1 MSPKAKYFVRI
12 HLAPKPQAHKDEK
25 VLEEREEDE
34 GDAQQDPLDKRT
46 DLARGRD
53 LVGRAVVQ
61 VDRHQQQGEEQAKSD
76 DTKLHQQCPKP
87 NLDLLYCSNGKGIF
101 LFSPKS
107 ITTSHLPGTAS
118 T

>member
-1 MSPKAKYFVRI
+1 MSPKTKCFVGT
-12 HLAPKPQAHKDEK
+12 HPAPKPQAHKDEE
-25 VLEEREEDE
+25 VLEEREEYE
-34 GDAQQDPLDKRT
+34 GNAEEDPLDKRT

-53 LVGRAVVQ
+53 IVGRAVVQ
-61 VDRHQQQGEEQAKSD
+61 VYRHQQQGEEQAKSD

-87 NLDLLYCSNGKGIF
+87 NLDLLYCSPTAGEF
-101 LFSPKS
+101 FYFH

>member
-1 MSPKAKYFVRI
+1 MFPKTKCFVRI
-12 HLAPKPQAHKDEK
+12 HLAPKPQAHKDEE

-34 GDAQQDPLDKRT
+34 GNAEEDPLDKRT

-87 NLDLLYCSNGKGIF
+87 NLDYQ
-101 LFSPKS
+101 
-107 ITTSHLPGTAS
+107 AR
-118 T
+118 

>member
-1 MSPKAKYFVRI
+1 MSPKTKCFVGI
-12 HLAPKPQAHKDEK
+12 HLAPKPQAHKDEE
-25 VLEEREEDE
+25 VLEEREEYE
-34 GDAQQDPLDKRT
+34 GDAEEDPLDKRT

-87 NLDLLYCSNGKGIF
+87 NLDLLCCSNCKEIF